1 MKVEI
6 RFTKQINQDVFVNAA
21 KRFMG
26 KVVMM
31 KKYKITYILGSD
43 IRIGFA
49 YGNNSNEALIKF
61 MLENKSVTD
70 VKKIE
75 EVAE

>member
-26 KVVMM
+26 KVVIM
-31 KKYKITYILGSD
+31 KKYKITYILGND
-43 IRIGFA
+43 IRIA
-49 YGNNSNEALIKF
+49 YASGDNSNDVLIKF
-61 MLENKSVTD
+61 LTENQSVTD

-75 EVAE
+75 EVTE

>member
-26 KVVMM
+26 KVVIM

-43 IRIGFA
+43 IRIAYA
-49 YGNNSNEALIKF
+49 YGDNSNDVLIKF
-61 MLENKSVTD
+61 LTENKSVTD

>member
-1 MKVEI
+1 
-6 RFTKQINQDVFVNAA
+6 
-21 KRFMG
+21 
-26 KVVMM
+26 M
-31 KKYKITYILGSD
+31 KKFKITYILGND
-43 IRIGFA
+43 IRIA
-49 YGNNSNEALIKF
+49 YAEGECSNDVLIKF

>member
-1 MKVEI
+1 MKVLFRNNICNDKFIE
-6 RFTKQINQDVFVNAA
+6 AS
-21 KRFMG
+21 KRFMEKIG
-26 KVVMM
+26 QM
-31 KKYKITYILGSD
+31 KKFKITYILGND
-43 IRIGFA
+43 IRIA
-49 YGNNSNEALIKF
+49 YAEGECSNDVLIKF